1 MYIWRAISSLIAM
14 AIIASIA
21 SILGVAAYTL
31 LYTGYQ
37 INTQI
42 YRGLPAI
49 VRCWNFTYT
58 WICSIRVFENVYGNL
73 SIATVDGLATCG
85 YRYLE
90 VSEPSICIVNSSSR
104 PVVALID
111 VNGAIYSYSVEVGD
125 IW

>member
-1 MYIWRAISSLIAM
+1 MWKAISSLIAI
-14 AIIASIA
+14 AIVASIA

-31 LYTGYQ
+31 LYTGHQ
-37 INTQI
+37 INVQL

-58 WICSIRVFENVYGNL
+58 WLCSIRVFENIYGNL
-73 SIATVDGLATCG
+73 SIATANSLITCG

-90 VSEPSICIVNSSSR
+90 VSKPSICIVNSSSR
-104 PVVALID
+104 PVIALVD
-111 VNGAIYSYSVEVGD
+111 VSGVVYSYPIEVGD